1 MNAEETYEELAS
13 PPGTT
18 GFRITIDGLI
28 GGHSGIEIDKG
39 RGSAHQLMAR
49 LLVNAPA
56 ELERLADLIGGDT
69 LNAIPSKATAV
80 VAVPASQ
87 AEAFGKYVDEF
98 GATVKSELAATD
110 PGVVVTAS
118 PVDLPPKVMEAAAQG
133 ALIGA
138 VYAVPQGV
146 YRMSADVPGLVET
159 SGNLGVLTIA
169 DGRFTAGAKVRSALD
184 SERDA
189 EAQRY
194 VDVFEQAGATV
205 ELEGAYSSWPPDP
218 DSPLLALME
227 QVFTDLFGTAPIVT
241 AIHAGLE
248 TSVAGETY
256 PELDMISVG
265 PTTQNVHTPDE
276 RLEVA
281 SVPKVY
287 DLLVATLRQVE

>member
-1 MNAEETYEELAS
+1 
-13 PPGTT
+13 
-18 GFRITIDGLI
+18 
-28 GGHSGIEIDKG
+28 
-39 RGSAHQLMAR
+39 
-49 LLVNAPA
+49 
-56 ELERLADLIGGDT
+56 
-69 LNAIPSKATAV
+69 
-80 VAVPASQ
+80 
-87 AEAFGKYVDEF
+87 
-98 GATVKSELAATD
+98 
-110 PGVVVTAS
+110 
-118 PVDLPPKVMEAAAQG
+118 
-133 ALIGA
+133 
-138 VYAVPQGV
+138 
-146 YRMSADVPGLVET
+146 MSADVPGLVET